1 MIRSFADRAT
11 RRLFEGGN
19 SKVVPG
25 DIRERAETKLAVLD
39 AATSLGDLE
48 VPPGNR
54 LEALG
59 GRRRGQYSIRIN
71 RRYRRVCFR
80 FDEEHGDAY
89 EVEMVD
95 YH

>member
-1 MIRSFADRAT
+1 MIKSFANRVT
-11 RRLFEGGN
+11 RRLFEGGD
-19 SKVVPG
+19 SKLVPG
-25 DIRERAETKLAVLD
+25 DVRERAEIKLTILD
-39 AATSLGDLE
+39 AATSLKDLE

-59 GRRRGQYSIRIN
+59 GKRLGQYSIRIN
-71 RRYRRVCFR
+71 RQHRVCFR

-89 EVEMVD
+89 EVEVVD